1 MLSDCWLPIP
11 SPVQLCLAAAV
22 LRLVLWLIK
31 YGMPSFHAFLLCC
44 CRNSEAEAQGVNVE
58 LGAALEHLFHH
69 KLHIQQTLEQVH
81 KHVEDVHKDMLA
93 IAC

>member
-1 MLSDCWLPIP
+1 M
-11 SPVQLCLAAAV
+11 V
-22 LRLVLWLIK
+22 
-31 YGMPSFHAFLLCC
+31 C
-44 CRNSEAEAQGVNVE
+44 CRNSEAEVQGVNMD

-81 KHVEDVHKDMLA
+81 KHVEDMHKDMLQVA

>member
-1 MLSDCWLPIP
+1 M
-11 SPVQLCLAAAV
+11 V
-22 LRLVLWLIK
+22 
-31 YGMPSFHAFLLCC
+31 C
-44 CRNSEAEAQGVNVE
+44 CRNSEAEVQGVNVE

-69 KLHIQQTLEQVH
+69 KLHIQQTLEQIR